1 MVFAMKKIKTVW
13 GWLKNRLKAQRN
25 RLENPERNPHRYRE
39 FIYVKVATQEMGGKK
54 WSIW

>member
-1 MVFAMKKIKTVW
+1 MVFVMKIIKTVW